1 VPLLE
6 KVTTSYNWST
16 RESALYLSYLAEAYD
31 QANEIE
37 VACATRERARALARQ
52 VKSPRVEERLVG

>member
-6 KVTTSYNWST
+6 RVTAGYDWSP

-31 QANEIE
+31 QANEPD
-37 VACATRERARALARQ
+37 AAKATRARRPATR
-52 VKSPRVEERLVG
+52 R